1 MTNLTEGACLLHTPT
16 PDFPVVQVLSIQK
29 LPNSHLQRHRLVVS
43 DGVHFRSALLAIH
56 LNQLIQSQE
65 ISALCLIQMKDFV
78 LTIDQAEGTEQ
89 ATSLFIVLEYF
100 LMFLYCILFL
110 FCRGFFIAD
119 VVVVEK
125 RQEMIGNPQRLP
137 AANNNVEQVECL
149 NCQSKNTTRIGC
161 GHYFC
166 CECISEQGCEL
177 CGMLASVSD
186 AEAFL
191 LQ

>member
-56 LNQLIQSQE
+56 LNQFIQSQE

-89 ATSLFIVLEYF
+89 ATSLL
-100 LMFLYCILFL
+100 LFL
-110 FCRGFFIAD
+110 NIFSYFYIVFYFILQRFFYCRCCCCR
-119 VVVVEK
+119 K
-125 RQEMIGNPQRLP
+125 
-137 AANNNVEQVECL
+137 
-149 NCQSKNTTRIGC
+149 TTRSRWQSTKDI
-161 GHYFC
+161 FC
-166 CECISEQGCEL
+166 KQQHRKNRMFEMPINKHHKNWMWTL
-177 CGMLASVSD
+177 
-186 AEAFL
+186 FL
-191 LQ
+191 L